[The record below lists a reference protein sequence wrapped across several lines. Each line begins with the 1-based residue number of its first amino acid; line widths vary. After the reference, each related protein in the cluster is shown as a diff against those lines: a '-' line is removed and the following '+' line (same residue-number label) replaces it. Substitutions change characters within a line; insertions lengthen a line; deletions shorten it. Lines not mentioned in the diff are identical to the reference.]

1 MSLSNQLESGAY
13 IYLHSNENEHKM
25 ETSLLCCS
33 LSMYNLE
40 LFSIEKMSFNL
51 LGLFGFLEIQFI
63 MGRSHS
69 SRPYASVCSIL
80 SWILSVC
87 CIFRKFLPM
96 ILMCNQS

>member
-13 IYLHSNENEHKM
+13 IYLHSNENKHKM

-33 LSMYNLE
+33 LSVYNLE

-63 MGRSHS
+63 MGRWHS
-69 SRPYASVCSIL
+69 SRPYASVCSVL
-80 SWILSVC
+80 SWILSVHC
-87 CIFRKFLPM
+87 SFKKFLLM
-96 ILMCNQS
+96 ILMCSQG